1 MVNNGS
7 FPLLATM
14 VIVFYRVMRYG
25 NLVNLVKESF
35 LAHTILVE
43 LSRREQSNISKFKRG

>member
-1 MVNNGS
+1 MVNHGS
-7 FPLLATM
+7 FLLLTTM
-14 VIVFYRVMRYG
+14 VIVFYRLMKYG

-35 LAHTILVE
+35 LTHTILVE